1 MMPTPRTSAKKMVR
15 RLGMRHDAPCEL
27 RLRVPILARVRGV
40 KVEDQE
46 YTVRQTYEEMREA
59 VERELSM
66 DTGIREQR

>member
-27 RLRVPILARVRGV
+27 RRGV

-66 DTGIREQR
+66 DKFRFREQR